1 MIEVLLMTTQKRM
14 LQWPVI
20 VLWLAFLVTGA
31 PQCKKGSGGPSTQPP
46 PPAANTFR
54 NPLLSSGP
62 DPYVHRQGNTYYYTH
77 TMGDRIALW
86 RTTAMSKLAMAAPT
100 TIYTPPPTGPNS
112 RNLWAPEL
120 HRINNKWYVYYSAG
134 DGASAPGDPFATQRT
149 WVLENSNNDPLQG
162 TWTDKGRIFD
172 AANDRWAIDGT
183 VMELNGNYYF
193 LWSGRDATV
202 NDKQNVYI
210 APMSNPWT
218 ISGPRAMISTPTLSW
233 EKNGFPEVNEGPEV
247 LKNPAGRVFVI
258 YSASGCWTDDYALG
272 MLTLRDGGNPMN
284 PADWTKSPN
293 PVFQKNVAN
302 SVYGPGHNSFFT
314 SPNGQEYWIIYH
326 ANSQPMNNNGCGNTR
341 SPRMQKFTFNAD
353 GTPNFG
359 TPVSTATSLTIPA
372 GE

>member
-1 MIEVLLMTTQKRM
+1 MTTRKQIF
-14 LQWPVI
+14 QWPVI

-31 PQCKKGSGGPSTQPP
+31 PQCKKGSGGGTSQPTP

-62 DPYVHRQGNTYYYTH
+62 DPYVHRQGSTYYYTH
-77 TMGDRIALW
+77 TMGDRISLW
-86 RTTAMSKLAMAAPT
+86 RTTAMSKIAMAAPT
-100 TIYTPPPTGPNS
+100 TIYTPPATGPNS

-120 HRINNKWYVYYSAG
+120 HRINNKWYVYYTAG
-134 DGASAPGDPFATQRT
+134 DGTSATGDPFATQRT
-149 WVLENSNNDPLQG
+149 WVLENSSDDPLQG

-172 AANDRWAIDGT
+172 PANDRWAIDGT

-193 LWSGRDATV
+193 LWSGRDGTV
-202 NDKQNVYI
+202 NDKQNIYI

-218 ISGPRAMISTPTLSW
+218 ISGPRSMISTPTLNW
-233 EKNGFPEVNEGPEV
+233 EKIGFPEVNEGPEV
-247 LKNPAGRVFVI
+247 LKNPAGKVFVI

-284 PADWTKSPN
+284 PADWSKSPN

-314 SPNGQEYWIIYH
+314 SPNGQEHWIIYH
-326 ANSQPMNNNGCGNTR
+326 ANSQPMNNNGCGNSR
-341 SPRMQKFTFNAD
+341 SPRMQKFTFNGD

-359 TPVSTATSLTIPA
+359 VPVSTSTSLTIPA